1 MSTGTA
7 VEMGIV
13 KTGMASQALRDLHLL
28 DSRLNPSNGWMNV
41 ALNSSKTPQQQSNL
55 SGKESAGKQTGKG
68 RHLVLVTYEVLS
80 PNKSNFWQA

>member
-28 DSRLNPSNGWMNV
+28 DSRLNPSKGWMNV
-41 ALNSSKTPQQQSNL
+41 L
-55 SGKESAGKQTGKG
+55 
-68 RHLVLVTYEVLS
+68 
-80 PNKSNFWQA
+80 